1 MEQTKNPENQIEET
15 NNQQNQ
21 TDENKNEIGTNGSPI
36 KRSLTGGLIGATVGY
51 LATPEN
57 GKKLMEMIPTDKLK
71 STGPDIGQA
80 VKEKSKKAVDSIGKL
95 FHKKDDVSIEGY
107 SQEQDETAGNETC
120 IESGVKKGVKQL
132 KKSSPKQGNEKV
144 NERLDRFEE
153 MLSKLIEQK
162 EGQKSA

>member
-1 MEQTKNPENQIEET
+1 MEQTRNPENQIEGT
-15 NNQQNQ
+15 KKQQNQ
-21 TDENKNEIGTNGSPI
+21 TNEKKNGIGTNGSPI
-36 KRSLTGGLIGATVGY
+36 KRSVAGGLIGATVGY

-144 NERLDRFEE
+144 NERLDRLEE